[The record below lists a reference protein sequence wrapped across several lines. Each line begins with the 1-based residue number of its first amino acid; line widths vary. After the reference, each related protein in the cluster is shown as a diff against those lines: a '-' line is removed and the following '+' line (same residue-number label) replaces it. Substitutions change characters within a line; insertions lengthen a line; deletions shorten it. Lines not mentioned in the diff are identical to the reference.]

1 MQGACFNI
9 VRGVEDVS
17 QTSTKTAAR
26 TNKSSWFAPEEDPY
40 IRIENVTKR
49 FGLFVAVDNVS
60 LDIYRGELFSL
71 LGPSG
76 CGKTTLL
83 RMLAGLELPSEG
95 RILIDGQDMTDV
107 PPYERPVNMMFQSYA
122 LFPHM
127 TVEKNVA
134 FGLRQ
139 DNVPAA
145 EIQTR
150 VKEMLDLVQLSGFAK
165 RKPAQLSG
173 GQRQRVALARSLAK
187 YPKLLLLDEPLAALD
202 KKLREQTQFELM
214 NIQEK
219 TGVTFIVV
227 THDQEEAMTLST
239 RIAVMNSGVI
249 QQVGTPS
256 EIYEFP
262 KTRYIADFVGTINL
276 FEGVVTESPDSEHVT
291 VRSDDSNMEFH
302 LDSFQ
307 QFTVGT
313 NVAVAIRPEKIT
325 ISKEEPAQKDNRCRG
340 KVDEIAY
347 QGSLSIYQV
356 ELPGGKMVRV
366 TTPNLTR
373 TAERPIDWDEEVW
386 LSWGRHAGVILAD

>member
-1 MQGACFNI
+1 MN
-9 VRGVEDVS
+9 
-17 QTSTKTAAR
+17 QTSAKTAAR
-26 TNKSSWFAPEEDPY
+26 INKSSWFAPEEDPY

-49 FGLFVAVDNVS
+49 FGLFLAVDNVT
-60 LDIYRGELFSL
+60 LDIYRGELFAL

-76 CGKTTLL
+76 CGKSTLL
-83 RMLAGLELPSEG
+83 RMLAGLELPSDG

-127 TVEKNVA
+127 SVEKNVA

-139 DNVPAA
+139 DNMPAA
-145 EIQTR
+145 EIQAR
-150 VKEMLDLVQLSGFAK
+150 VKEMLELVQLGGFAK

-187 YPKLLLLDEPLAALD
+187 HPKLLLLDEPLAALD

-214 NIQEK
+214 NIQEE

-256 EIYEFP
+256 EVYEFP
-262 KTRYIADFVGTINL
+262 KTRYIADFVGSINL
-276 FEGVVTESPDSEHVT
+276 FEGVVAESPDSEHVT
-291 VRSDDSNMEFH
+291 VKSDDGGVEFH

-307 QFTVGT
+307 QLAVGS
-313 NVAVAIRPEKIT
+313 NVAVAIRPEKIA
-325 ISKEEPAQKDNRCRG
+325 ISKEEPAQQENRCRG

-347 QGSLSIYQV
+347 QGSLSIYQIA
-356 ELPGGKMVRV
+356 LPGGKMVRV

-386 LSWGRHAGVILAD
+386 LCWARHAGVILAD